1 MAARSISDPALPGR
15 LLIFG
20 YGYSG
25 AATARCALRAG
36 WQVTATQRR
45 AADAADGVAIVAF
58 DGAAAAIADAT
69 HLLVTAPPGANGDP
83 VLAVWETAIA
93 SAPHLRS
100 ICYLST
106 TGVYGDRGG
115 GWVDETTAPAPQS
128 PRAQRRREAE
138 QQWAEF
144 AGDRGVDLFRL
155 AGIYGPG
162 RSVLDDL
169 HAGTARRVIAPDH
182 CFGRIHVDDIAGAVL
197 AAAARPPQ
205 GLRVLNGNDDEPAA
219 SADVIAYAA
228 GLLGI
233 EPPAGRPLAEAWAGM
248 SEMARSFWVENRR
261 VASRITQEVL
271 RRPWRY
277 PTYREGLNAILA
289 AEAAQ

>member
-1 MAARSISDPALPGR
+1 MAARSISDPGSSGR

-20 YGYSG
+20 YGYTG
-25 AATARCALRAG
+25 AATARCAQRAG

-45 AADAADGVAIVAF
+45 AASAAQGMAIVAF
-58 DGAAAAIADAT
+58 DGAADAISQAT

-83 VLAVWETAIA
+83 VLAAWGEAIA
-93 SAPHLRS
+93 SAPQLRS

-115 GWVDETTAPAPQS
+115 GWVDETTAPAPLS
-128 PRAQRRREAE
+128 PRAHRRLEAE
-138 QQWAEF
+138 QQWAAF
-144 AGDRGVDLFRL
+144 APDRGVDLFRL

-162 RSVLDDL
+162 RSALDDL
-169 HAGTARRVIAPDH
+169 RVGTARRVIAPDH

-197 AAAARPPQ
+197 AAAARPAQ

-233 EPPAGRPLAEAWAGM
+233 EPPPGIPLAEARATM
-248 SEMARSFWVENRR
+248 SEMALSFWAENRR

-271 RRPWRY
+271 GRPWRY
-277 PTYREGLNAILA
+277 PSYREGLSAILA
-289 AEAAQ
+289 AEAAE